1 MYANYLPKHAH
12 PFAYLSL
19 RLPPA
24 DLDVNVHPTKREVH
38 LVHQVTPPCP
48 TPLTLTLTPTL
59 TPTTTLTLNPNLTL
73 TLTLTLSPSRRRSS
87 ASP

>member
-48 TPLTLTLTPTL
+48 TPLTLTLPL
-59 TPTTTLTLNPNLTL
+59 P
-73 TLTLTLSPSRRRSS
+73 LS
-87 ASP
+87 